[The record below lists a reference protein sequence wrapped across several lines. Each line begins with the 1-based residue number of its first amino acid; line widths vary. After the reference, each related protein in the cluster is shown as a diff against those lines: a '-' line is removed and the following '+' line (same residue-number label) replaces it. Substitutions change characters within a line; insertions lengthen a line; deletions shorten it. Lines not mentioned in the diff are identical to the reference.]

1 MSNAVSHRPAAP
13 ERTVSAGALSSR
25 QLLGRW
31 LGLALSLAGIV
42 ATIWLAATGQLGL
55 YIHPRYNVF
64 TVGMAVL
71 GALAAIG
78 AVIVLGLRGARDDDD
93 HGHHAGHEDHA
104 GHGSRAGHADAGEP
118 APSPARNAARI
129 GGAVVLLA
137 ATIGALLVLPPTTL
151 TTATVDQRD
160 MNGAASVPDAE
171 PIQLASADTSQF
183 TVRDWAM
190 LLRQGADAE
199 FLSGKKPE
207 LLGFV
212 TPSPESPDV
221 FYVAR
226 FTVTCCAVDAQ
237 PVGVPVYMP
246 GWQDRFAV
254 DSWVQISGSFI
265 DNPAQGMQAVVL
277 EPVSV
282 EPAQQPANPYVY

>member
-1 MSNAVSHRPAAP
+1 M
-13 ERTVSAGALSSR
+13 G
-25 QLLGRW
+25 
-31 LGLALSLAGIV
+31 LSLTLVGVV
-42 ATIWLAATGQLGL
+42 ATGWLAATGQLGL

-64 TVGMAVL
+64 TIGMTVL
-71 GALAAIG
+71 GGIAAIAG
-78 AVIVLGLRGARDDDD
+78 FVAVGQRG
-93 HGHHAGHEDHA
+93 
-104 GHGSRAGHADAGEP
+104 RAGRGHDPHEHEHEHEHGDGEQEP
-118 APSPARNAARI
+118 RTPLGRAARFA
-129 GGAVVLLA
+129 GALLLA
-137 ATIGALLVLPPTTL
+137 SATAGALLVLPPATL

-160 MNGAASVPDAE
+160 INAAAVADAE
-171 PIQLASADTSQF
+171 PVQLAGADTSEF

-212 TPSPESPDV
+212 TPFPDDPDNV

-237 PVGVPVYMP
+237 PVGVPVYLP

-254 DSWVQISGSFI
+254 DSWVLVTGSFI
-265 DNPAQGMQAVVL
+265 DNPSGAGLQAVVL
-277 EPVSV
+277 EPASV
-282 EPAQQPANPYVY
+282 EPAQQPADPYVY